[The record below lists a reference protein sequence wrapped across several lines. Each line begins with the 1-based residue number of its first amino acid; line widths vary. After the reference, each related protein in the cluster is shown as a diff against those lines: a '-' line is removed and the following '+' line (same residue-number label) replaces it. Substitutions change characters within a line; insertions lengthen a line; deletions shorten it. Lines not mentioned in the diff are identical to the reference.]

1 MKRWL
6 FRIAV
11 VAAIAAGGAWL
22 GSRGRPDERVALEPR
37 SRSTATEPSSAPS
50 EPREPLAPPQRVEKA
65 SPSASPGALPATR
78 ALVPSSSASA
88 EPAKPVARPKVRVLA
103 RLDGGPCTYFGAR
116 VVEHESGSK
125 LAELPVVDRP
135 SARATLELP
144 TARFHVDVLADG
156 CEPLVLGPFDPG
168 RVPDPLVAS
177 LVSAPGISGRIAL
190 DGATIDGAFVTLHEV
205 YSARRG
211 ASLGGE
217 PVTRGPVVASA
228 QSLRGGRYWLT
239 HRDAGSFV
247 VRVARD
253 VDEQALEFGPFELDG
268 RRALRDVDLS
278 LFAHGSLRGTVVDV
292 SGARASKV
300 LVRISRGDANP
311 LWATSNDRGEFF
323 VAGLAP
329 GSYWVRARTQEHAR
343 ACEFDDQW
351 PATPRSPTLRFDG
364 ERAGK
369 LPRFDVE
376 VFAGTESIHEAVLD
390 ASMRLEIVVEGGLK
404 GLTQQWTVRSASST
418 GVTGYSLQRD
428 GDSTW
433 LADLPVGGRA
443 EVRGV
448 VITSISD
455 ATFEFAVD
463 LAPGTKTIRIAPPV
477 GVVEVTP
484 VLPVPRTCQIQIR
497 GKTPQG
503 ESFTWR
509 TVLERGVPCSF
520 PWIPVGTHVIARS
533 DAPRDEVPI
542 VVEEGRTTKIEL
554 AAAH

>member
-6 FRIAV
+6 VRIAV
-11 VAAIAAGGAWL
+11 LAGIVAGGAWL
-22 GSRGRPDERVALEPR
+22 GSRERG
-37 SRSTATEPSSAPS
+37 SATEAPAPIEREVAPDRASSTDARHDRAPLPPEPHVAELPPSAP
-50 EPREPLAPPQRVEKA
+50 PAAKVLAPK
-65 SPSASPGALPATR
+65 PSLHSQPVQV
-78 ALVPSSSASA
+78 VP
-88 EPAKPVARPKVRVLA
+88 KPKVRVLA
-103 RLDGGPCTYFGAR
+103 RLDGGPCTYFGLR
-116 VVEHESGSK
+116 VVDHESGTK
-125 LAELPVVDRP
+125 LEQLPVVDRP

-217 PVTRGPVVASA
+217 PVTRGPVLASA

-239 HRDAGSFV
+239 HREAGAFV
-247 VRVARD
+247 VRVARS
-253 VDEQALEFGPFELDG
+253 VDEQGLEFGPFELDG

-278 LFAHGSLRGTVVDV
+278 LFAYGSLRGTVVDA
-292 SGARASKV
+292 SGVRAPKA
-300 LVRISRGDANP
+300 LVRISRGDAKP

-329 GSYWVRARTQEHAR
+329 GSYWVRAKTQEHAR
-343 ACEFDDQW
+343 ACEFDDPW
-351 PATPRSPTLRFDG
+351 PSRPRSPTLRFDG

-404 GLTQQWTVRSASST
+404 GLHQLWTVRRSSST
-418 GVTGYSLQRD
+418 GVTGYSLQPQ

-455 ATFEFAVD
+455 ATFEFAID
-463 LAPGTKTIRIAPPV
+463 LEPGKKTIRIAPPL
-477 GVVEVTP
+477 GTVEVTP
-484 VLPVPRTCQIQIR
+484 MLPITRSCQIQIR

-509 TVLERGVPCSF
+509 TVFERGVPCSF
-520 PWIPVGTHVIARS
+520 PWVPIGTHVIARS
-533 DAPRDEVPI
+533 DVRDEVPI

-554 AAAH
+554 AGAH